1 MAYFLFNCCTK
12 SILLLFLI
20 QLFVGS
26 LCATEP
32 DSWKDGCQQSEGCG
46 IQDSIHDDGH
56 TETNM
61 ASSDLL
67 TAKTKKKMEESLEP
81 SGEKKSCEQVLEALS
96 KDGKK
101 VPKKLEVSSGVQTTS
116 SMVEQEVP
124 SGFIGVEVSI
134 SHIYCILLN
143 TSHNCMIG
151 RFVCFGAIAWLCC
164 FYFMMCCWSLHFL
177 AT

>member
-1 MAYFLFNCCTK
+1 MC
-12 SILLLFLI
+12 
-20 QLFVGS
+20 VGF

-32 DSWKDGCQQSEGCG
+32 DSWNDGCQQSEGCG

-56 TETNM
+56 TEANM
-61 ASSDLL
+61 ASSDLQ
-67 TAKTKKKMEESLEP
+67 TAKTKKKMES

-116 SMVEQEVP
+116 SMMEQEVH

-143 TSHNCMIG
+143 TSHNCMIVK
-151 RFVCFGAIAWLCC
+151 FICFGAIA
-164 FYFMMCCWSLHFL
+164 
-177 AT
+177 